1 MTNPDPQDEGALQ
14 GLRILIVEDE
24 PMLAAF
30 LEDALTDLG
39 CEVVGPA
46 LNMKDALQLA
56 REASIDGA
64 GLDVNV
70 AGEQVYPVADVLAER
85 GLPFVFMT
93 GYGEAGLRE
102 SDRGRPVLQ
111 KPYSFERLVEIMT
124 QWRATRNRIPQA

>member
-1 MTNPDPQDEGALQ
+1 MTNPDPHDEGALQ
-14 GLRILIVEDE
+14 GLRVLIVEDE

-39 CEVVGPA
+39 CEVIGPA
-46 LNMKDALQLA
+46 LNMKDALRLA

-124 QWRATRNRIPQA
+124 QWRSPRNKTIQA

>member
-1 MTNPDPQDEGALQ
+1 MTNPDPHEEGVLQ
-14 GLRILIVEDE
+14 GLRVLIVEDE

-39 CEVVGPA
+39 CEVIGPA
-46 LNMKDALQLA
+46 LNMKDALRLA

-124 QWRATRNRIPQA
+124 QWRSPRNRIPQA